1 MSNELRNFLALSYD
15 ELEQLNLKAKEQR
28 QKRVAVHKIQ
38 EERIKYLTDEKRI
51 KAVTVL
57 FSDLEGRLHMLDYDK
72 KFLVKSWDNLTF
84 DGSSIR
90 GFTAQRE
97 SDLRLAMD
105 WASFYWAPA
114 DVFGSGKVL
123 VFGEV
128 IDKDGSP
135 YSADIRGRLKGFAG
149 EMYKNEEYTLNAA
162 NEIEGFL
169 FQGSDAE
176 RRYNETGKFEYVNT
190 GGYYHS
196 LPGDPLRTF
205 IDTTAEVQ
213 RAMGFQNE
221 KDHPEVAP
229 SQFEINYGYGE
240 VVQAADQI
248 QLYKLIC
255 RQVATR
261 MGLTACFLPKPV
273 VGVNGNGM
281 HTNVS
286 ISKGGKNIYWDPKG
300 EEKLS
305 KFGWAFVDRI
315 LTHGNDIC
323 LLLNASVNA
332 YRRLDPH
339 FEAPNQLKA
348 SPVDRGSMIRIP
360 IGNERS
366 MRVEVRSV
374 APDANPY
381 LVMYSIFRT
390 GIEGETAK
398 IKNLR
403 QAERYLP
410 DNVYLA
416 LDNFRKADWT
426 TKLLGEDVKAR
437 YGALKQAAADRC
449 ARHSARL
456 SKCRKCSTT
465 TRSTI
470 NSCGIC
476 FRQIPQGSGEWGGS
490 PVTKSTRFSLVHS
503 SHSRRRAHALNR
515 SGRLRHSWPLLRP
528 MPRRFLPYWLRPSM
542 LLRCAQRCN
551 RRTSPSPQQRARST
565 AASSHRAF
573 RSWSWRRSA
582 FGSHGPYPG

>member
-1 MSNELRNFLALSYD
+1 MTTDLRNFLAIPY
-15 ELEQLNLKAKEQR
+15 EQLEELNLKAKAQR
-28 QKRVAVHKIQ
+28 MNRVAAHKIQ

-72 KFLVKSWDNLTF
+72 KFLIKSWDNLTF

-97 SDLRLAMD
+97 SDLRLSMD
-105 WASFYWAPA
+105 WGSFYWAPS

-135 YSADIRGRLKGFAG
+135 YGADIRGALKGFA
-149 EMYKNEEYTLNAA
+149 EKLYKDEGYTLNAA

-169 FQGSDAE
+169 FKGADAE

-229 SQFEINYGYGE
+229 SQVEINYGYGE
-240 VVQAADQI
+240 VVPAADQN

-255 RQVATR
+255 RQVATN
-261 MGLTACFLPKPV
+261 MGLTASFMPKPV

-286 ISKGGKNIYWDPKG
+286 ISKGGKNLFWDPKG

-305 KFGWAFVDRI
+305 KLGWSFVDRI
-315 LTHGNDIC
+315 LTHANDIC

-332 YRRLDPH
+332 YRRPDPH
-339 FEAPNQLKA
+339 FELPNQMKA
-348 SPVDRGSMIRIP
+348 SSVDRGSMVRIP
-360 IGNERS
+360 IGNDKS

-374 APDANPY
+374 GPDANPY
-381 LVMYSIFRT
+381 MVLCSIFKS
-390 GIEGETAK
+390 GIDGYTSK

-403 QAERYLP
+403 QADRYLP
-410 DNVYLA
+410 DNIYTA
-416 LDNFRKADWT
+416 LDDFKKSEWI
-426 TKLLGEDVKAR
+426 TKILGDEVK
-437 YGALKQAAADRC
+437 
-449 ARHSARL
+449 
-456 SKCRKCSTT
+456 
-465 TRSTI
+465 
-470 NSCGIC
+470 
-476 FRQIPQGSGEWGGS
+476 GG
-490 PVTKSTRFSLVHS
+490 
-503 SHSRRRAHALNR
+503 
-515 SGRLRHSWPLLRP
+515 
-528 MPRRFLPYWLRPSM
+528 
-542 LLRCAQRCN
+542 
-551 RRTSPSPQQRARST
+551 
-565 AASSHRAF
+565 
-573 RSWSWRRSA
+573 
-582 FGSHGPYPG
+582 

>member
-1 MSNELRNFLALSYD
+1 MVNELRNFLALSYD
-15 ELEQLNLKAKEQR
+15 ELEAMNLQAKEQR
-28 QKRVAVHKIQ
+28 RNRVAIHKIQ
-38 EERIKYLTDEKRI
+38 EERLKYLTDEKRI

-72 KFLVKSWDNLTF
+72 KFLIKSWDNLTF

-97 SDLRLAMD
+97 SDLRLGLD
-105 WASFYWAPA
+105 WHSFYWAPS
-114 DVFGSGKVL
+114 DIFGSGKVL

-128 IDKDGSP
+128 IDKGGTP
-135 YSADIRGRLKGFAG
+135 YSADIRGSLKVFAEQMFKKEG
-149 EMYKNEEYTLNAA
+149 YTLNAA

-169 FQGSDAE
+169 FQGVDAE
-176 RRYNETGKFEYVNT
+176 RHYSETGKFDYVNT

-196 LPGDPLRTF
+196 LPGDLLRTF

-229 SQFEINYGYGE
+229 SQFEINYSYGE
-240 VVQAADQI
+240 VVAAADQI
-248 QLYKLIC
+248 QIYKLIC

-261 MGLTACFLPKPV
+261 MGLTASFLPKPV

-286 ISKGGKNIYWDPKG
+286 ISKEGKNIFWDPKG

-305 KFGWAFVDRI
+305 QLGWSFVDRI

-323 LLLNASVNA
+323 LMLNASVNA

-339 FEAPNQLKA
+339 FEAPNQIKA
-348 SPVDRGSMIRIP
+348 SAVDRGSMVRIP
-360 IGNERS
+360 IGNEKS

-381 LVMYSIFRT
+381 MVMLSVFKT
-390 GIEGETAK
+390 GIAGSTSK

-410 DNVYLA
+410 DNIYTA
-416 LDNFRKADWT
+416 LENFRKSEWT
-426 TKLLGEDVKAR
+426 SKLLGEDVKGR
-437 YGALKQAAADRC
+437 YADLKQASADRC
-449 ARHSARL
+449 AR
-456 SKCRKCSTT
+456 
-465 TRSTI
+465 
-470 NSCGIC
+470 
-476 FRQIPQGSGEWGGS
+476 
-490 PVTKSTRFSLVHS
+490 
-503 SHSRRRAHALNR
+503 
-515 SGRLRHSWPLLRP
+515 LLGTFVKAP
-528 MPRRFLPYWLRPSM
+528 EVQYHHDVYNQYLWNQF
-542 LLRCAQRCN
+542 
-551 RRTSPSPQQRARST
+551 
-565 AASSHRAF
+565 
-573 RSWSWRRSA
+573 
-582 FGSHGPYPG
+582 

>member
-1 MSNELRNFLALSYD
+1 MPNELRNFLALSYD
-15 ELEQLNLKAKEQR
+15 ELELLNLKAKEQR
-28 QKRVAVHKIQ
+28 KSRTPIHKIQ
-38 EERIKYLTDEKRI
+38 EQRLKYLTDEKRI

-72 KFLVKSWDNLTF
+72 KFLTKSWDNLTF

-97 SDLRLAMD
+97 SDLRLGMD
-105 WASFYWAPA
+105 WGSFYWAPS

-123 VFGEV
+123 VFGDV
-128 IDKDGSP
+128 IDKGGTP

-149 EMYKNEEYTLNAA
+149 EMYKKEEYTLNAA

-176 RRYNETGKFEYVNT
+176 RRYNETGKFDYVNT

-213 RAMGFQNE
+213 RSMGFQNE

-240 VVQAADQI
+240 VVSAADQI

-255 RQVATR
+255 RQVATN
-261 MGLTACFLPKPV
+261 MGFTACFLPKPV

-286 ISKGGKNIYWDPKG
+286 VSKDGKNLFWDPKG

-305 KFGWAFVDRI
+305 KLGLDFVDRI
-315 LTHGNDIC
+315 LSHGNDIC
-323 LLLNASVNA
+323 LLINSSVNA

-339 FEAPNQLKA
+339 FEAPNQLNA
-348 SPVDRGSMIRIP
+348 SAVNRGAMVRIP
-360 IGNERS
+360 IGNEKSSRI
-366 MRVEVRSV
+366 EVRAV

-381 LVMYSIFRT
+381 MVLYSIFKT
-390 GIEGETAK
+390 GLQGDTAR

-410 DNVYLA
+410 DNIYTA
-416 LDNFRKADWT
+416 LENFRNAEWT
-426 TKLLGEDVKAR
+426 TALLSEDVKAR
-437 YGALKQAAADRC
+437 YADLKQASADRC
-449 ARHSARL
+449 PRL
-456 SKCRKCSTT
+456 LG
-465 TRSTI
+465 TI
-470 NSCGIC
+470 VKAPEVQFHHDVYN
-476 FRQIPQGSGEWGGS
+476 Q
-490 PVTKSTRFSLVHS
+490 
-503 SHSRRRAHALNR
+503 
-515 SGRLRHSWPLLRP
+515 LLWNN
-528 MPRRFLPYWLRPSM
+528 F
-542 LLRCAQRCN
+542 
-551 RRTSPSPQQRARST
+551 
-565 AASSHRAF
+565 
-573 RSWSWRRSA
+573 
-582 FGSHGPYPG
+582 

>member
-1 MSNELRNFLALSYD
+1 MRFVLLIDWFLAGAIPFLRVLQCRLPHHTPQRLRQIFSRRFMSTELRNFLSLSYD

-28 QKRVAVHKIQ
+28 KNRVAPHKIQ
-38 EERIKYLTDEKRI
+38 EERIKYLSDEKRI

-72 KFLVKSWDNLTF
+72 KFLIKSWDNLTF

-105 WASFYWAPA
+105 WGAFYWAPA
-114 DVFGSGKVL
+114 DVFGSGKIL
-123 VFGEV
+123 IFGQV
-128 IDKDGSP
+128 IDKDGTP
-135 YSADIRGRLKGFAG
+135 YSADIRGLLKGYADDLHEKRG
-149 EMYKNEEYTLNAA
+149 YTLNAA

-169 FQGSDAE
+169 FKGPDAE
-176 RRYNETGKFEYVNT
+176 RRFHETGRFEYVNT

-240 VVQAADQI
+240 VVAAADQI
-248 QLYKLIC
+248 QLDKLIC
-255 RQVATR
+255 RQVATN
-261 MGLTACFLPKPV
+261 MGLSASFLPKPV

-286 ISKGGKNIYWDPKG
+286 ISEGGKNLFWDPKG
-300 EEKLS
+300 EENLNPMAWS
-305 KFGWAFVDRI
+305 FIDRI
-315 LTHGNDIC
+315 LTHANDIC
-323 LLLNASVNA
+323 LLLNSSVNS

-339 FEAPNQLKA
+339 FEAPNQIKA
-348 SPVDRGSMIRIP
+348 SAVDRGSMIRIP

-381 LVMYSIFRT
+381 LVMLSVFKT
-390 GIEGETAK
+390 GLDGETAK
-398 IKNLR
+398 IKNLH

-410 DNVYLA
+410 DNIYTA
-416 LDNFRKADWT
+416 LDEFNKADWT
-426 TKLLGEDVKAR
+426 
-437 YGALKQAAADRC
+437 
-449 ARHSARL
+449 
-456 SKCRKCSTT
+456 SKM
-465 TRSTI
+465 
-470 NSCGIC
+470 
-476 FRQIPQGSGEWGGS
+476 F
-490 PVTKSTRFSLVHS
+490 
-503 SHSRRRAHALNR
+503 
-515 SGRLRHSWPLLRP
+515 
-528 MPRRFLPYWLRPSM
+528 
-542 LLRCAQRCN
+542 
-551 RRTSPSPQQRARST
+551 
-565 AASSHRAF
+565 
-573 RSWSWRRSA
+573 
-582 FGSHGPYPG
+582 